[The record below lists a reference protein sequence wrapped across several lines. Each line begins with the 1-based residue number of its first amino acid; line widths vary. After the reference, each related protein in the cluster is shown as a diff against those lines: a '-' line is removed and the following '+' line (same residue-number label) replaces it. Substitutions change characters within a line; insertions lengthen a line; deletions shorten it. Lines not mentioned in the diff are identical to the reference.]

1 MGDSDSI
8 LAILER
14 LAPGTPMRQALERI
28 IQMAKGA
35 LIVIGS
41 GSVVDEASSGGF
53 GLDGAYFTPARL
65 SELAKMDGGI
75 VVDEE
80 MEHILSANVH
90 FVPDG
95 TIPTEETGS
104 RHRTAERMAIQT
116 KRPVVAVSEGRKIA
130 TLYYDSQKVQLDRP
144 TEVAARVNQDLQTL
158 DRLRRRLDDAES
170 RLTMLEVTG
179 LATYRPV
186 VTLLQRSELVRRVG
200 VSIEQEAI
208 TLGDEG
214 GLMWVQLADMVRG
227 VEHIRTVTLMDYV
240 KPRRD
245 STLAKAAAA
254 LTELSGSDLEDPSRV
269 GHTVGFVDLDDA
281 ATHAVFG
288 SSRRWAGCPTRCAR
302 NWSGTS
308 RASIACSWRIRT
320 SWRRSRG
327 SARPGHS
334 NCEPSSIGSSPPP
347 SCGIRIS
354 IEPQTATL
362 VGPPS
367 GHPGR
372 RLSARRGR
380 PCTMPPR

>member
-269 GHTVGFVDLDDA
+269 GHAVGFVDLDDA
-281 ATHAVFG
+281 ATPRGFRLLSKVGRLPDQVREELVRHFKGFDRLLMADQDKLEEVEG
-288 SSRRWAGCPTRCAR
+288 
-302 NWSGTS
+302 
-308 RASIACSWRIRT
+308 I
-320 SWRRSRG
+320 G
-327 SARPGHS
+327 SARALQL
-334 NCEPSSIGSSPPP
+334 
-347 SCGIRIS
+347 R
-354 IEPQTATL
+354 TFFDRL
-362 VGPPS
+362 
-367 GHPGR
+367 
-372 RLSARRGR
+372 LSAAELWD
-380 PCTMPPR
+380 PDLD